1 MLERVVRGLQARKG
15 QWKVIATAC
24 GVSYSWL
31 AKVAQGHI
39 TNPSIRQLEAVDS
52 YLREAA

>member
-1 MLERVVRGLQARKG
+1 MLERVVRGLNARKG
-15 QWKVIATAC
+15 QWKSIAEAA

-39 TNPSIRQLEAVDS
+39 QNPSIKQLEAVDS

>member
-15 QWKVIATAC
+15 TWREIAAAC

-31 AKVAQGHI
+31 TKVAQGHI
-39 TNPSIRQLEAVDS
+39 KNPSIKQLEAVDS
-52 YLREAA
+52 YLRAAA

>member
-15 QWKVIATAC
+15 QWKIIASAC

-39 TNPSIRQLEAVDS
+39 ANPSIRQLEAVDS
-52 YLREAA
+52 YLREVA

>member
-15 QWKVIATAC
+15 QWRQIAEAC

-31 AKVAQGHI
+31 TKVAQGHI
-39 TNPSIRQLEAVDS
+39 RNPRVSHLEAVDS
-52 YLREAA
+52 YLRAAA